1 MVGVVLS
8 VHEVEII
15 VTLPG
20 GDSCLS
26 DYAVTHVLHR
36 THFCFKKFF
45 FSFFLFTPL
54 LCVYMHVCAH
64 TCAIVCMWRS
74 ENKILELIQS
84 YHMCAR
90 HQTWV
95 VRLGSSHLESLTLVF
110 HFSF

>member
-36 THFCFKKFF
+36 THFGFKKFF
-45 FSFFLFTPL
+45 FSFFLLPPY
-54 LCVYMHVCAH
+54 CVYICMCVHIHV
-64 TCAIVCMWRS
+64 
-74 ENKILELIQS
+74 Q
-84 YHMCAR
+84 
-90 HQTWV
+90 
-95 VRLGSSHLESLTLVF
+95 
-110 HFSF
+110 